1 MKLQRRFA
9 YKYGDTKH
17 YKYVVTIPEEVVE
30 KMGWKAKDEVNW
42 EVGEGLLSLK
52 RVAEAPL
59 TAEVAVTPYKDFRD
73 AIEKLLKAEPDGLT
87 WSEIKTRL
95 NLPQKVPNNKWVR
108 QMEEDIGLIRERIRG
123 RVHWKLKE

>member
-9 YKYGDTKH
+9 YKYGDVKH

-30 KMGWKAKDEVNW
+30 KMEWKAGDEVDW

-52 RVAEAPL
+52 RVAEAPPL
-59 TAEVAVTPYKDFRD
+59 TAEVVATPYKDFRD

-108 QMEEDIGLIRERIRG
+108 QMEKDIGLTRTKESRG
-123 RVHWKLKE
+123 TVWRLN